1 MDDGLQVGLSH
12 GAVREMSEIV
22 GATNNLPV
30 SSLRDPKSSLGINS
44 RSIRS
49 SGSQEFSH
57 VSAVKITHMPYCS
70 RCTPL
75 AAFNACDRVKFS
87 ACLPPMGCDSHM
99 DETLMRLT
107 QTPQPPSQQRASFQS
122 SDPSANSRNGK
133 FSSWA
138 AICKVIQKKLR
149 QDKSRE
155 RKEERKIKRER
166 ERERE
171 DERRAEREEN
181 MRKR

>member
-138 AICKVIQKKLR
+138 AICKVIQKKMKTR
-149 QDKSRE
+149 QE
-155 RKEERKIKRER
+155 QRKKRVEKKKER
-166 ERERE
+166 EREKT
-171 DERRAEREEN
+171 REEQKE
-181 MRKR
+181 KRR